1 MGTTGRYVGYYEVDS
16 TDKVREYLRK
26 EYTWS
31 EWEVIDLAP
40 GTKKR
45 SNWWVIMKQRE
56 TNKIRAMVVHTT
68 NRAKREGMFYTKEV
82 GEDMGPY
89 STDIPKRLFAM
100 LTPLE
105 EDGNEFAKEWRYRV
119 GAGPVRG

>member
-56 TNKIRAMVVHTT
+56 TDKIRAMVVHTT